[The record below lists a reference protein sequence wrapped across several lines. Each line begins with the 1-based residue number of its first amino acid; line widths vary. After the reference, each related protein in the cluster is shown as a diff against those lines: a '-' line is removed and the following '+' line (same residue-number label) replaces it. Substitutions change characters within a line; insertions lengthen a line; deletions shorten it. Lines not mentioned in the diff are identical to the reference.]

1 MEEEGLGRRG
11 LSKIK
16 MEDSNDVVREVIK
29 EQRQDETKLVMVKD
43 ILERSVKS
51 RMEIGHLFVDIL
63 SRLEALESGKRK
75 RE

>member
-1 MEEEGLGRRG
+1 MEVEKERVKEG
-11 LSKIK
+11 I
-16 MEDSNDVVREVIK
+16 EA
-29 EQRQDETKLVMVKD
+29 QRPDENKLVMVKD

-63 SRLEALESGKRK
+63 NRLEALESGKRK

>member
-1 MEEEGLGRRG
+1 MDESTE
-11 LSKIK
+11 S
-16 MEDSNDVVREVIK
+16 VRP
-29 EQRQDETKLVMVKD
+29 DENKLVLVKD

-63 SRLEALESGKRK
+63 NRLEALESGKRK

>member
-1 MEEEGLGRRG
+1 MKL
-11 LSKIK
+11 LYPTK
-16 MEDSNDVVREVIK
+16 MEVSNERV
-29 EQRQDETKLVMVKD
+29 QDAIEETRPDENKLVMVKD

-63 SRLEALESGKRK
+63 NRLEALESGKRK

>member
-1 MEEEGLGRRG
+1 MDESIE
-11 LSKIK
+11 
-16 MEDSNDVVREVIK
+16 NVREAIE
-29 EQRQDETKLVMVKD
+29 EQRTDKDQLVMVKD

-63 SRLEALESGKRK
+63 NRLEALESGKRK

>member
-1 MEEEGLGRRG
+1 MEVSNEHVQE
-11 LSKIK
+11 KI
-16 MEDSNDVVREVIK
+16 EADRP
-29 EQRQDETKLVMVKD
+29 DENKLVMVKD

-63 SRLEALESGKRK
+63 NRLEALESGKRK

>member
-1 MEEEGLGRRG
+1 MD
-11 LSKIK
+11 
-16 MEDSNDVVREVIK
+16 EDKK
-29 EQRQDETKLVMVKD
+29 EDENKLVMVKD

-63 SRLEALESGKRK
+63 NRLEALESGKRK